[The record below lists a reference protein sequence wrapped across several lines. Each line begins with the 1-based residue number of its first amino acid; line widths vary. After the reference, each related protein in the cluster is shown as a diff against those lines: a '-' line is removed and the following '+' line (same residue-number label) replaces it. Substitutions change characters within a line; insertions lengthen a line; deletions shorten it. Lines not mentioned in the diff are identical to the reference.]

1 MNIKYKNIFDKI
13 TNEGRLHTAIK
24 NGAYMKELDKEGQAS
39 QRNPMT
45 RVYKIVDGLKEYL
58 E

>member
-1 MNIKYKNIFDKI
+1 MEKLNKK
-13 TNEGRLHTAIK
+13 
-24 NGAYMKELDKEGQAS
+24 GQAS
-39 QRNPMT
+39 DRNPMT

>member
-1 MNIKYKNIFDKI
+1 M
-13 TNEGRLHTAIK
+13 E
-24 NGAYMKELDKEGQAS
+24 ELNKDGQVS

-45 RVYKIVDGLKEYL
+45 RVYKIVDRLKEYL

>member
-1 MNIKYKNIFDKI
+1 M
-13 TNEGRLHTAIK
+13 ERL
-24 NGAYMKELDKEGQAS
+24 NQNGQAS
-39 QRNPMT
+39 DRNPMT